1 MWLQVCWGPWNSHC
15 HTETWMFTANSGKF
29 FWFFLPIKINCSP
42 GIEVCSPI
50 ESADSFEVIKQKLTK
65 NLNRNHFGNEFI
77 RSNSTNSSAVATYC
91 NIRTFRMESV
101 NRFEFPNLFD
111 GSDWYHTRNNKSIYG
126 VLSVGKKVSLTCN
139 HFVWGLK
146 FFKLYRHI
154 FLSLSPR

>member
-101 NRFEFPNLFD
+101 NRFEFSNLFD

-139 HFVWGLK
+139 HFVGSLK